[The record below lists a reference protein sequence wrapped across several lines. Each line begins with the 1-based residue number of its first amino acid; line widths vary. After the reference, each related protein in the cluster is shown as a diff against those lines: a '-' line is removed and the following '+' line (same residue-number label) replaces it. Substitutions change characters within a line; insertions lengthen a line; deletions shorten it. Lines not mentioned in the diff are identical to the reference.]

1 MADIETIGA
10 FTEWVAQPMQRGG
23 FDEQRGGTATIED
36 VWAVLLPDG
45 ERPVASQISGMPT
58 MGDAAGNSGVLA
70 KMFVSSIKWRQRGAH
85 SRVWEAT
92 VTYSRGSEKAAS
104 QGSAGAKFWNKRWSS
119 RVVQA
124 DLTADAVDGR
134 AVVNSAGEPFD
145 SVPQRDMFAPV
156 VSFTALTSVTP
167 ATLAQ
172 YQGTINAAAVTV
184 LGITF
189 AAHCAR
195 LTIECRQL
203 DPEEVDDGQGGTSEK
218 YEYQITIEGA
228 SSPYS
233 ATAPADGSAPA
244 AADVEDIGWDVS
256 ALDCGYCYRAANGA
270 LVPILLPDEN
280 GEMKRPQSPV
290 PLDGAGTVANTDPD
304 LHFLKFSAYAEAT
317 WPDFLTPAS

>member
-1 MADIETIGA
+1 MASSGVFGK
-10 FTEWVAQPMQRGG
+10 FTEGVAQCIQRGG
-23 FDEQRGGTATIED
+23 YDEQRGGTATIED
-36 VWAVLLPDG
+36 VWAVLLPPG
-45 ERPVASQISGMPT
+45 GRPVASNIVNLPK
-58 MGDAAGNSGVLA
+58 MGDAAGGSGSGVFA
-70 KMFVSSIKWRQRGAH
+70 KMFVSSIKWRQRGEH

-92 VTYSRGSEKAAS
+92 VSYSRGSSKAAS
-104 QGSAGAKFWNKRWSS
+104 QGSAEAKYWDKRWSS

-156 VSFTALTSVTP
+156 VSFTMLTSVTP

-184 LGITF
+184 LGIAF

-203 DPEEVDDGQGGTSEK
+203 DPEEVDGVAK

-228 SSPYS
+228 STPYS
-233 ATAPADGSAPA
+233 ATAPADGSAPLP
-244 AADVEDIGWDVS
+244 ADVEDIGWDVS
-256 ALDCGYCYRAANGA
+256 ALDCGYCYRAENDA

-290 PLDGAGTVANTDPD
+290 PLDGAGAVANTDPD

-317 WPDFLTPAS
+317 WPDYLTPAS

>member
-1 MADIETIGA
+1 MATSATIGG
-10 FTEWVAQPMQRGG
+10 FTEGVAECIQRGG
-23 FDEQRGGTATIED
+23 YDEQRGGASIED

-45 ERPVASQISGMPT
+45 ARPVASQIANIPK
-58 MGDAAGNSGVLA
+58 MGNAAGASGSGVLET
-70 KMFVSSIKWRQRGAH
+70 MFVSAIKWRQRGAR
-85 SRVWEAT
+85 SRVWDAT
-92 VTYSRGSEKAAS
+92 ISYSPGSASTDS
-104 QGSAGAKFWNKRWSS
+104 QGGPVKYWNKRWSS
-119 RVVQA
+119 RTVAA

-156 VSFTALTSVTP
+156 VSFTMLSTVTP

-172 YQGTINAAAVTV
+172 YQGTINSAAVTV

-189 AAHCAR
+189 PKHSAR

-203 DPEEVDDGQGGTSEK
+203 DPEEVEGSAK

-233 ATAPADGSAPA
+233 ATAPADGSAPLL
-244 AADVEDIGWDVS
+244 ADVEDIGWDVS
-256 ALDCGYCYRAANGA
+256 ALDCGYCYRAANDA
-270 LVPILLPDEN
+270 LVPILLEDAN

-290 PLDGAGTVANTDPD
+290 PLDGAGGVADTDPN
-304 LHFLKFSAYAEAT
+304 LHYLKFSAYKEAS
-317 WPDFLTPAS
+317 WPGYLTPAS